1 MTGINCLSN
10 NLAKEYS
17 DKCVVSQYTICTS
30 SIGEFALVQSVT
42 ALISLQGVLKAVE
55 KRERDV
61 KRMNE
66 VGAELAEKLDN
77 YHGMSREAR
86 NDQQTT
92 NDRYERIRL
101 ELLNREKL
109 IEAQVNSSD
118 QFMTALQ
125 ELEMD
130 LTGVDAAI
138 ADESVGSDS
147 EELKRQLAE
156 LQVRIILT
164 GN

>member
-1 MTGINCLSN
+1 
-10 NLAKEYS
+10 
-17 DKCVVSQYTICTS
+17 
-30 SIGEFALVQSVT
+30 
-42 ALISLQGVLKAVE
+42 
-55 KRERDV
+55 
-61 KRMNE
+61 MNE

-156 LQVRIILT
+156 LQVRIILA
-164 GN
+164 GNWSFKFIAIVNFSTFHTF

>member
-17 DKCVVSQYTICTS
+17 DKCLVSQYTISTS

>member
-1 MTGINCLSN
+1 
-10 NLAKEYS
+10 
-17 DKCVVSQYTICTS
+17 
-30 SIGEFALVQSVT
+30 
-42 ALISLQGVLKAVE
+42 
-55 KRERDV
+55 
-61 KRMNE
+61 MNE

-164 GN
+164 GNWSFKFIAIVNFSTFHTFKSCLHFAYDFELFFLGIRGCSKYH